1 MEHTTQTNRP
11 APRPAHQPYTPPAPY
26 PQPMQ
31 MTPHFATVH
40 ARTARDP
47 ATLRARARGCAI
59 GAVACLIT
67 VIVTVVLFALGVQS
81 LFAGHTSPAM
91 ILVMFGLLPIGMLAA
106 GATVGFTICTI
117 VAWTAWSDLRDA
129 RASCQAHAAG
139 PPDSAR

>member
-1 MEHTTQTNRP
+1 MQ
-11 APRPAHQPYTPPAPY
+11 AMPR
-26 PQPMQ
+26 
-31 MTPHFATVH
+31 FATVR
-40 ARTARDP
+40 ATASSHGRAP
-47 ATLRARARGCAI
+47 AALQARARGCAI

-129 RASCQAHAAG
+129 RASWQAHAAG

>member
-1 MEHTTQTNRP
+1 
-11 APRPAHQPYTPPAPY
+11 
-26 PQPMQ
+26 MQ

-67 VIVTVVLFALGVQS
+67 VIVTVVLFAVQS
-81 LFAGHTSPAM
+81 LSAGHTSPAM

-106 GATVGFTICTI
+106 GATVGFIICTI

>member
-1 MEHTTQTNRP
+1 MIRKS
-11 APRPAHQPYTPPAPY
+11 RG
-26 PQPMQ
+26 
-31 MTPHFATVH
+31 ATK
-40 ARTARDP
+40 AAKS
-47 ATLRARARGCAI
+47 LY
-59 GAVACLIT
+59 LIL
-67 VIVTVVLFALGVQS
+67 VLAFLY
-81 LFAGHTSPAM
+81 LP